1 MKWWESELDSRS
13 GSSPPTIAKCDFEG
27 YYDSGVFMLGS
38 DYACDHPGVASL
50 LVQESNLQ

>member
-13 GSSPPTIAKCDFEG
+13 GSSPPTIAKCDFKG

-38 DYACDHPGVASL
+38 DYACDHPRVASF
-50 LVQESNLQ
+50 LVQESNL